1 MEHDVVNST
10 AHLRPETKMKKN
22 LILCLA
28 TAFLAISCGPNDDS
42 GQTVPSIIAPS
53 DIQQFDINNRND
65 ASDIRT
71 FFYYRNAVV
80 NVEQIRLILI
90 PDGSQASITIEDFL
104 KGDNTAMII
113 PAKSGE
119 TRVNFVNTITDVMGN
134 PVSNGGSYAIGIA
147 AIHNLD
153 ETASEFTIADEVLTL
168 ENIPLRDLYVS
179 NSRGSSIMIVDEVT
193 GELVKNFVNPFS
205 GGINEVWEILEKPD
219 GDYLITSIGNVFIKT
234 FSKETGEF
242 LGDFTKSYPLT
253 APTKTAIGPD
263 GLLYVCQWLD
273 GRNHVA
279 RFNSVSGEFVDEYIL
294 NVPQGMGHAWDSDE
308 NYYLASLGTGTVT
321 KFDPDGNQLQVFGE
335 GILEGPAN
343 VWVDE
348 ERNGLFVVDWALG
361 AVRKLNLQTGEFEG
375 DLVTGLDRV
384 EGFLFG
390 RNNALYLCDWE
401 DNSIKEYDLT
411 TGEFRRVMKIEG
423 LNTPNSLVYGPNVD
437 PN

>member
-1 MEHDVVNST
+1 
-10 AHLRPETKMKKN
+10 MKRN
-22 LILCLA
+22 LILCLL
-28 TAFLAISCGPNDDS
+28 LALFAVSCGPSDDS
-42 GQTVPSIIAPS
+42 GQSVTPIIAPS
-53 DIQQFDINNRND
+53 DIQHFDINNRNN
-65 ASDIRT
+65 ASDIRI
-71 FFYYRNAVV
+71 FFYYRNPVV
-80 NVEQIRLILI
+80 NVEQVRLILI
-90 PDGSQASITIEDFL
+90 PDGGQSNITIDDFL
-104 KGDNTAMII
+104 IGDNTAMVV

-119 TRVNFVNTITDVMGN
+119 TRINFVETITDIEGN
-134 PVSNGGSYAIGIA
+134 PVRNGQSYAIGIA

-153 ETASEFTIADEVLTL
+153 ERASEFTISDDVLTL
-168 ENIPLRDLYVS
+168 EDVPLRDLYIS
-179 NSRGSSIMIVDEVT
+179 NSRGSSIIIVDEVT
-193 GELVKNFVNPFS
+193 GELVKNFVPPFS
-205 GGINEVWEILEKPD
+205 GGINEIWEILEKPD
-219 GDYLITSIGNVFIKT
+219 GDFLITSIGNVFIKT

-279 RFNSVSGEFVDEYIL
+279 RFNSITGEFVDEYIL

-308 NYYLASLGTGTVT
+308 NYYLASLGTSTVT
-321 KFDPDGNQLQVFGE
+321 KFDPNGNELQVFGE
-335 GILEGPAN
+335 GILEGPVN

-390 RNNALYLCDWE
+390 RDNALYLCDWQ

-411 TGEFRRVMKIEG
+411 TGEFRRVMKIDG
-423 LNTPNSLVYGPNVD
+423 LNAPNSLVYGPNVD